1 MTHHGTKRAMLG
13 LNYAILAAL
22 LLFVFFPIYWMLVT
36 SLKSESQLR
45 DVRQSPFWPTPFVFD
60 SYHVLLAEQPFGQ
73 WFWNSL
79 VVSVVSTVLAIL
91 IGTLGAYALARM
103 RFRGRAL
110 LASTI
115 LITYLVPPTIL
126 FIPLFQVMRGL
137 GLSNTLTSLA
147 LSYPTFT
154 VPFVTWSLIGF
165 FESIPLDLEE
175 AAMTDGATRM
185 QALVQVI
192 LPLAA
197 PGLVAAALFAFTLA
211 WNEFLYA
218 LTFISTPE
226 RQTLQV
232 GITGLITSDVFLW
245 GQLMA
250 AATMTTLPV
259 ILVYMY
265 LQTHMVAG
273 LTAGGVKG

>member
-1 MTHHGTKRAMLG
+1 VGYRATKRSMLI
-13 LNYAILAAL
+13 LSYAVLAVM

-36 SLKSESQLR
+36 SLKTEGQLR
-45 DVRQSPFWPTPFVFD
+45 NVRHSPFWPAPLVFD
-60 SYHVLLAEQPFGQ
+60 SYRDLLTQQPFAE
-73 WFWNSL
+73 WFWNS
-79 VVSVVSTVLAIL
+79 VQVSVVSTALAVA
-91 IGTLGAYALARM
+91 IGTLGAYALSRM
-103 RFRGRAL
+103 RFRGRTT

-137 GLSNTLTSLA
+137 GLSNTLASLIIA
-147 LSYPTFT
+147 YPTFT
-154 VPFVTWSLIGF
+154 VPFVTWTLMGF

-175 AAMTDGATRM
+175 AALIDGATRL
-185 QALVQVI
+185 QALWQVV

-197 PGLVAAALFAFTLA
+197 PGLVAAALFAFTLS

-232 GITGLITSDVFLW
+232 GISGLIVSDVFLW

-250 AATMTTLPV
+250 AATLTTVPV
-259 ILVYMY
+259 ILMYMY
-265 LQTHMVAG
+265 LQKYMVAG
-273 LTAGGVKG
+273 LTAGSVKG

>member
-1 MTHHGTKRAMLG
+1 M
-13 LNYAILAAL
+13 
-22 LLFVFFPIYWMLVT
+22 
-36 SLKSESQLR
+36 
-45 DVRQSPFWPTPFVFD
+45 
-60 SYHVLLAEQPFGQ
+60 
-73 WFWNSL
+73 
-79 VVSVVSTVLAIL
+79 
-91 IGTLGAYALARM
+91 
-103 RFRGRAL
+103 
-110 LASTI
+110 
-115 LITYLVPPTIL
+115 
-126 FIPLFQVMRGL
+126 
-137 GLSNTLTSLA
+137 
-147 LSYPTFT
+147 
-154 VPFVTWSLIGF
+154 PFVTWSLIGF

-197 PGLVAAALFAFTLA
+197 LGLVAAALFAFTLA

-250 AATMTTLPV
+250 AATLTTLPV

-273 LTAGGVKG
+273 LAAGGVKG

>member
-1 MTHHGTKRAMLG
+1 MTHHGTKRTMLG
-13 LNYAILAAL
+13 LNYVILAAL

-60 SYHVLLAEQPFGQ
+60 SYTVLLSQQPFGQ

-154 VPFVTWSLIGF
+154 VPFVTWSLVGF

-185 QALVQVI
+185 QALIQVI
-192 LPLAA
+192 LPLARR
-197 PGLVAAALFAFTLA
+197 GWWLRHCSRSHWRGTSF
-211 WNEFLYA
+211 
-218 LTFISTPE
+218 ST
-226 RQTLQV
+226 R
-232 GITGLITSDVFLW
+232 
-245 GQLMA
+245 
-250 AATMTTLPV
+250 
-259 ILVYMY
+259 
-265 LQTHMVAG
+265 
-273 LTAGGVKG
+273 